1 MYAGNL
7 NEEQKKSLR
16 TRCDSLRYV
25 QDEINLKIDA
35 RTIERLKAT
44 PVSEVWL
51 EELKRLA
58 QESVYMKGFP
68 YKDEVVS
75 IYNGLSETDKKN
87 GFR

>member
-1 MYAGNL
+1 M
-7 NEEQKKSLR
+7 
-16 TRCDSLRYV
+16 
-25 QDEINLKIDA
+25 KIDD
-35 RTIERLKAT
+35 RTIELLKAT

-75 IYNGLSETDKKN
+75 IYNGLSETDKKTDSGKTIHTCLFPPVVVN
-87 GFR
+87 EGDEMVDAD